1 MGFLEE
7 VLYPAHCV
15 ACEQPGAWLCAACTD
30 SIPFFNAPLL
40 TPGLPSGRE
49 RSLPLV
55 FAASTYAHKPWSTL
69 ITSIK
74 YEGLAEAEEAVL
86 ACLRMYREALGVS
99 WIFGEGDGWTLVP
112 IPTSPDHLEERG
124 RDHMDV
130 WLRAVQAL
138 LPNAP
143 VRRDLL
149 LRRSGTV
156 AHASLIVPG
165 AREAE
170 MQNTVHVSGP
180 VPQRV
185 LLLDD
190 VYTTGATMQACASAL
205 KEAGVQAVEAFT
217 AAASFSPR

>member
-15 ACEQPGAWLCAACTD
+15 ACEQPGAWLCFACMD
-30 SIPFFNAPLL
+30 GIPFFQAPLP
-40 TPGLPSGRE
+40 TPELPSGRE
-49 RSLPLV
+49 RALGRV
-55 FAASTYAHKPWSTL
+55 FAASTYAHKPWSAL
-69 ITSIK
+69 ITAIK
-74 YEGLAEAEEAVL
+74 YEGLAEAEEVVR
-86 ACLRMYREALGVS
+86 ACLRVYRDVLGAS
-99 WIFGEGDGWTLVP
+99 WIFGEGNGWTLVP

-138 LPNAP
+138 LPSAST
-143 VRRDLL
+143 RRDLL

-156 AHASLIVPG
+156 AHASLTLPG

-170 MQNTVHVSGP
+170 MQTAVHVSGP

-185 LLLDD
+185 LFLDD
-190 VYTTGATMQACASAL
+190 VYTTGATMQACASVL
-205 KEAGVQAVEAFT
+205 KGAGVQAVEAFA